1 MSLPSPSSP
10 TGPGSNRLVSLD
22 AFRGAAIASMILVNN
37 PGSWGHIYAQ
47 LEHSVWNGWTFTDT
61 VFPFFLWIAGV
72 AIALSRPSAPR
83 AIRRFL
89 LLLAVAYLLA
99 QFPKF
104 AFHYIRIPGVLQRI
118 AVCSLIATLIHLRC
132 KVRGILIWIASLL
145 AAYWLFMTLYPV
157 PGYGSGDLSVEGNFA
172 RYIDGLLLTG
182 HMWSQT
188 KTWDPEGIVSTIP
201 SIATTL
207 FGVLTGIFL
216 KSDTTDK
223 PATMFVAA
231 NMLLFAGL
239 IMNIWLPINKSLWT
253 STFSVFMA
261 GLALL
266 VFATFYYLIDVQGF
280 KRWTYPLVVY
290 GTNAIAAFCFS
301 AMIAR
306 LAHPFMVGWL
316 EPKNASLLYA
326 IGNVLAVYA
335 ICQVL
340 YWRKWFIRL

>member
-1 MSLPSPSSP
+1 MFPLLQSSP
-10 TGPGSNRLVSLD
+10 MDRANNRLLSLD
-22 AFRGAAIASMILVNN
+22 AFRGATIASMILVNN

-47 LEHSVWNGWTFTDT
+47 LEHSVWHGWTFTDT

-72 AIALSRPSAPR
+72 AIALSRPSVPR

-104 AFHYIRIPGVLQRI
+104 TFNHVRIPGVLQRI
-118 AVCSLIATLIHLRC
+118 AICSLIATLIHLNF
-132 KVRGILIWIASLL
+132 KVRGIVIWIVSLL
-145 AAYWLFMTLYPV
+145 TVYWLLMTLYPV
-157 PGYGSGDLSVEGNFA
+157 PGFGPGNLSVEGNFA
-172 RYIDGLLLTG
+172 HYIDGLFLTG

-201 SIATTL
+201 SIATAL
-207 FGVLTGIFL
+207 FGLLTGLFL
-216 KSDTTDK
+216 KSEATDK
-223 PATMFVAA
+223 SAKMFVAA
-231 NMLLFAGL
+231 NVLLFTGL

-266 VFATFYYLIDVQGF
+266 VFTTFYYVVDVQGY

-290 GTNAIAAFCFS
+290 GANAIAAYCFS
-301 AMIAR
+301 GMIAR
-306 LAHPFMVGWL
+306 LAHPFIVSWL
-316 EPKNASLLYA
+316 DPNNASLLYA
-326 IGNVLAVYA
+326 ICNVLAVYA

-340 YWRKWFIRL
+340 FWRKWFIRL